1 MLKDEK
7 NRHTNGMAVLF
18 WIGILLGIVTAIPIP
33 LGIRVLVGG
42 VTKSMLANF
51 SLFGSTIAVGVR
63 LEEDGRLVLQTGKKR
78 IVLNG
83 KKKTENKSQSDKK
96 QEKGIDSDAVRK
108 LFAAIGWKSV
118 TVEGVIGFEQKPAK
132 TALITSS
139 SIMIFD
145 LIHNTIL
152 SNCAEFA
159 TNIVPDYERT
169 RFELHVKIRQKFSLP
184 LIIFLLLRIL
194 LQRRSK

>member
-42 VTKSMLANF
+42 VTKSMIANF

-63 LEEDGRLVLQTGKKR
+63 LEDDGRLVLQTGKKR

-108 LFAAIGWKSV
+108 LVAAIGWKSV
-118 TVEGVIGFEQKPAK
+118 AVEGVIGFEQKPAK
-132 TALITSS
+132 TALIASS

-152 SNCAEFA
+152 SNCAEFV

-169 RFELHVKIRQKFSLP
+169 RFELHIKIRQKFSLP

>member
-18 WIGILLGIVTAIPIP
+18 WIGILIGIVTAIPIP

-108 LFAAIGWKSV
+108 LVAAIGWKSV
-118 TVEGVIGFEQKPAK
+118 SVEGVIGFEQKPAK
-132 TALITSS
+132 TALIASS
-139 SIMIFD
+139 SITISD

-152 SNCAEFA
+152 SNCAEFV

-184 LIIFLLLRIL
+184 LIIFMLLRIL

>member
-63 LEEDGRLVLQTGKKR
+63 LEDDGSLVLQTGKKR
-78 IVLNG
+78 TVLNR
-83 KKKTENKSQSDKK
+83 KKKRDIESQSDRK

-108 LFAAIGWKSV
+108 LVAAIGWKSV
-118 TVEGVIGFEQKPAK
+118 AVEGVIGFEQKPAK
-132 TALITSS
+132 TALIASS
-139 SIMIFD
+139 SIMIFN

-152 SNCAEFA
+152 SNCAEFV

-169 RFELHVKIRQKFSLP
+169 RFELHIKIRQKFSLP

>member
-1 MLKDEK
+1 
-7 NRHTNGMAVLF
+7 MAVLF

-63 LEEDGRLVLQTGKKR
+63 LEDDGSLVLQTGKKR
-78 IVLNG
+78 TVLNR
-83 KKKTENKSQSDKK
+83 KKKRDIESQSDRKQENRK

-108 LFAAIGWKSV
+108 LVAAIGWKSV
-118 TVEGVIGFEQKPAK
+118 SIDGVIGFEQKPAK
-132 TALITSS
+132 TALIASS
-139 SIMIFD
+139 SIMIFN

-152 SNCAEFA
+152 SNCAEFV

-169 RFELHVKIRQKFSLP
+169 RFELHIKIRQKFSLP
-184 LIIFLLLRIL
+184 LIIFMLLRIL

>member
-63 LEEDGRLVLQTGKKR
+63 LEDDGSLVLQTGKKR

-108 LFAAIGWKSV
+108 LVAAIGWKSV
-118 TVEGVIGFEQKPAK
+118 AVEGVIGFEQKPAK
-132 TALITSS
+132 TALIASS

-152 SNCAEFA
+152 SNCAEFV

>member
-63 LEEDGRLVLQTGKKR
+63 LEDDGSLVLQTGKKR

-118 TVEGVIGFEQKPAK
+118 SVEGVIGFEQKPAK
-132 TALITSS
+132 TALIASS

>member
-18 WIGILLGIVTAIPIP
+18 WIGILIGIVTAIPIP

-108 LFAAIGWKSV
+108 LVAAIGWKSV
-118 TVEGVIGFEQKPAK
+118 SVEGVIGFEQKPAK
-132 TALITSS
+132 TALIASS

-152 SNCAEFA
+152 SNCAEFV

-184 LIIFLLLRIL
+184 LIIFMLLRIL

>member
-1 MLKDEK
+1 
-7 NRHTNGMAVLF
+7 MAVLF

-63 LEEDGRLVLQTGKKR
+63 LEDDGSLVLQTGKKR

-118 TVEGVIGFEQKPAK
+118 AVEGVIGFEQKPAK
-132 TALITSS
+132 TALIASS

-152 SNCAEFA
+152 SNCAEFV